1 MKLKNKKTGEV
12 LAVESISL
20 VMPTLVAD
28 KKTIQLTGTDTETGY
43 REIYRYKTVA
53 ELNEKWEDY
62 EEPKEYWYMDYGG
75 RIKAMNDANDEE
87 DVARKEI
94 GNYFE
99 SEEEAEKVVE
109 KLKAWKRLKDKGF
122 RFVRIDEQNE
132 GHRVGQYIE
141 FEMAY
146 HFEPDAWQI
155 GHDLDLLFGG
165 EE

>member
-62 EEPKEYWYMDYGG
+62 EEPKEYWYIDYGG
-75 RIKAMNDANDEE
+75 RIKAINDANDEE
-87 DVARKEI
+87 DMARKEI

-99 SEEEAEKVVE
+99 TKEEAEKAVK
-109 KLKAWKRLKDKGF
+109 KLKAWKRLKDDGLKIRGYELNGGTDRNGCF
-122 RFVRIDEQNE
+122 TGDICLT
-132 GHRVGQYIE
+132 
-141 FEMAY
+141 
-146 HFEPDAWQI
+146 
-155 GHDLDLLFGG
+155 LDMSKPVYEDILQLLFGG